1 MNRKTVLFFEILT
14 TLSVL
19 GLMINPPQTVMSQ
32 NNASANT
39 YETWTFPAYDLENFT
54 IIVLP
59 DTQYYSEGN
68 PHIFENQTQWIVDNI
83 DELNIVF
90 VSHLGD
96 LVDEWY
102 TKDQW
107 TVANSSMS
115 KLDGKVPWGVSL
127 GNHDGLYKEPDN
139 FEIYFGRKRFE
150 NENWYGGNYGD
161 GNQNS
166 YQLFS
171 AGADDYLVLHIQY
184 DPTDDMLNWANSVID
199 SYPSRRVIV
208 STHEY
213 LDWWWN
219 PWRSPIGQNIYE
231 KLVKPHADQIFLVVC
246 GHYDYVAATAQVI
259 DGNVVYEMIS
269 DYQEQPNGGN
279 GWLKIL
285 EFSPLQNKIFV
296 TTYSPYLN
304 QFSQAENSTLTLDY
318 NMTQTN
324 PEITVRLTNSSLQ
337 YFKADVPEEEIN
349 ITVSGEV
356 GTTGF
361 CNVTFPKELNLG
373 NEWTTHI
380 DGLLSNGF
388 IQHESEL
395 PWSDYYEN
403 ATHQTLIFKY
413 AHTEPSH
420 QISFVGVGTIPEFPS
435 QSFLVL
441 SAAMAVVA
449 LIFYRKR
456 TVSLH

>member
-19 GLMINPPQTVMSQ
+19 GLMINPPQTALSQ
-32 NNASANT
+32 NNTAANT
-39 YETWTFPAYDLENFT
+39 EETWTFPAYSLENFT

-68 PHIFENQTQWIVDNI
+68 PHIFENQTQWIVENI
-83 DELNIVF
+83 DDLNIVF

-102 TKDQW
+102 TIDQW
-107 TVANSSMS
+107 LVANSSMS
-115 KLDGKVPWGVSL
+115 KLDDHVPWGVCL
-127 GNHDGLYKEPDN
+127 GNHDGLNKDPDN

-150 NENWYGGNYGD
+150 NERWYGGSYGD

-166 YQLFS
+166 FQIFS
-171 AGADDYLVLHIQY
+171 AGADNYLILHIQY
-184 DPTDDMLNWANSVID
+184 DPTDDMLAWANSVIA

-231 KLVKPHADQIFLVVC
+231 KLVKPNVDQIFLVIC

-259 DGNVVYEMIS
+259 DENIVYEMIS

-296 TTYSPYLN
+296 KTYSPYLN
-304 QFSQAENSTLTLDY
+304 QFNQAENSTLTLDF

-324 PEITVRLTNSSLQ
+324 PQITVQLTNSTLQ
-337 YFKADVPEEEIN
+337 YFKADVPYGEIN
-349 ITVSGEV
+349 VTVSGEV

-373 NEWTTHI
+373 KDWTVYF
-380 DGLLSNGF
+380 DGQLSGGIIN
-388 IQHESEL
+388 HEPEL

-413 AHTEPSH
+413 VHTEPFH
-420 QISFVGVGTIPEFPS
+420 IFSFVGVGSIPEFS
-435 QSFLVL
+435 LESFLIIFVVIT
-441 SAAMAVVA
+441 VVA
-449 LIFYRKR
+449 LVTYRKR
-456 TVSLH
+456 ITATS